1 MHFFRLM
8 YVHNYNINSVPQM
21 KDGND
26 KNLSFRGVAL
36 IASMFLFCLI
46 QFFGCTSRE
55 KKDFNLVFISLDT
68 TRYDFIDTGKGAK
81 ACTPGLKKFSQH
93 SLVFE
98 RAFSSSA
105 QTLPSHL
112 SMFTSRLPYQLGVV
126 SNQYHY
132 DGRYKM
138 IQQAL
143 QERGYYTAAL
153 ISLGTLSSGTG
164 IEAGFLEFKEDLSS
178 EEVFFAPAESI
189 SLEAIN
195 MIQRLKNQKF
205 FLFVHYSDPHTPYA
219 PPDLKGHFEISLD
232 GKMIADFNSY
242 TGAILKKTFL
252 LSKGRHKLSFKVN
265 HSFEDFSYFVIRRL
279 TCSSDCSLS
288 AQNLEYSENLYR
300 DSYLMRSPETGI
312 TIDCKKEGYIKIF
325 QIIPILKK
333 KAALEFYRREVEYMD
348 YHVDKFLEALE
359 RIGLLKKTIVVIF
372 GDHGEGH
379 GERDEFFGHTKF
391 LNRQFIHIPL
401 IVRLPGMEGQRLNH
415 TVSLTYIAPSVL
427 DFMGIRDKYFDSSTS
442 LLKNI
447 KKRKAKKRL
456 ICSLA
461 FLPSLGASR
470 ISIIKW
476 PYQSIFYLE
485 HHRLKRKEFYDLSSY
500 LSFSEKEAIREE
512 VVKRKANKDYRSIH
526 KSFHQLL
533 GDFYRM
539 DEPERSRK
547 KIREKIKSL
556 GYAEN

>member
-1 MHFFRLM
+1 M
-8 YVHNYNINSVPQM
+8 YVHGFNINCVPEM
-21 KDGND
+21 KDGNE
-26 KNLSFRGVAL
+26 KNLSFRKIAL
-36 IASMFLFCLI
+36 IASMFFFCLI
-46 QFFGCTSRE
+46 QFFGCASRG

-68 TRYDFIDTGKGAK
+68 TRYDYIDTGKGAK
-81 ACTPGLKKFSQH
+81 ACTPGLKKFSQY

-98 RAFSSSA
+98 QAFSSSA

-112 SMFTSRLPYQLGVV
+112 SMFTSRLPHLLGVV

-143 QERGYYTAAL
+143 LERGYYTAAL

-164 IEAGFLEFKEDLSS
+164 IEAGFLEFKEDLFP
-178 EEVFFAPAESI
+178 EDVFFVPAENI
-189 SLEAIN
+189 TLEAIN
-195 MIQRLKNQKF
+195 KIQKLKDQKF
-205 FLFVHYSDPHTPYA
+205 FFFVHFSDPHTPYA

-242 TGAILKKTFL
+242 TGAILRKTFL
-252 LSKGRHKLSFKVN
+252 LSKGLHNLNLKVN
-265 HSFEDFSYFVIRRL
+265 HSLEDFSHFVIRRL

-288 AQNLEYSENLYR
+288 AQHLEFSENLYE
-300 DSYLMRSPETGI
+300 DSYLMRSPETRI
-312 TIDCKKEGYIKIF
+312 PINCKKDGYIKIF

-348 YHVDKFLEALE
+348 YHVGKFLEALE
-359 RIGLLKKTIVVIF
+359 RIGLLKKTVVVIF

-401 IVRLPGMEGQRLNH
+401 IMQLPGIEGRRLN
-415 TVSLTYIAPSVL
+415 TPVSLTNIVPSVL
-427 DFMGIRDKYFDSSTS
+427 EFMGIRDKDFDSSMN

-447 KKRKAKKRL
+447 KKRKSKQKL
-456 ICSLA
+456 VCSLA
-461 FLPSLGASR
+461 FLPSTGASR

-500 LSFSEKEAIREE
+500 LSFSEKEAIGEE
-512 VVKRKANKDYRSIH
+512 VVKRKANKEYRSIQ
-526 KSFHQLL
+526 KRFHQLQRDL
-533 GDFYRM
+533 YM
-539 DEPERSRK
+539 LDEQGRSRK
-547 KIREKIKSL
+547 VVPEEIKSL
-556 GYAEN
+556 GYVEN